1 VVGGAYA
8 TLRHYEDWV
17 VRELEERLQHR
28 REFLIKTHKALFH
41 ARVGAKVKLSI
52 NNYQLTKEE
61 TEGVISAFHLRYRR
75 NKAFVASFKIKE
87 E

>member
-17 VRELEERLQHR
+17 IRELQERLQHR
-28 REFLIKTHKALFH
+28 REFTIKTHRALFH
-41 ARVGAKVKLSI
+41 ARVGAKVQI
-52 NNYQLTKEE
+52 TVNREQI
-61 TEGVISAFHLRYRR
+61 TEGVISAFHLRYQRD
-75 NKAFVASFKIKE
+75 KAFVASFKIRE